1 MKKIGSVLK
10 AVSKGFSVISFVGLF
25 VGVIF
30 VVVDVVLR
38 YFFDSPIHGDYDIT
52 QLWLSVIVF
61 AALAYVQ
68 TERGHI
74 GVTMVLKVL
83 PEKLGVALYGIGTL
97 IGAATCGCCS
107 YSFYLLAKRA
117 IARKMV
123 SLMAG
128 IPLWPFEVFEIVCT
142 ALLALVMLFDA
153 IEIFA
158 AVGDET
164 KRREIID
171 NWE

>member
-83 PEKLGVALYGIGTL
+83 PEKLGVALYG
-97 IGAATCGCCS
+97 GCCS

-158 AVGDET
+158 AVGSKD
-164 KRREIID
+164 KRRKIID
-171 NWE
+171 GWE

>member
-10 AVSKGFSVISFVGLF
+10 AVSKGFSVISFLGLF

-83 PEKLGVALYGIGTL
+83 PEKLGVALYGD
-97 IGAATCGCCS
+97 GAHPHRAQRGQPSQPRRTGHRPRAGLCAAAHDGG
-107 YSFYLLAKRA
+107 LLPNGRLS
-117 IARKMV
+117 ARKNSGLFRSEPPRGV
-123 SLMAG
+123 RKLRQLPQR
-128 IPLWPFEVFEIVCT
+128 IP
-142 ALLALVMLFDA
+142 
-153 IEIFA
+153 
-158 AVGDET
+158 
-164 KRREIID
+164 R
-171 NWE
+171 